1 MFNNNHNNYTFYKD
15 KIHTLLHNNFYYLY
29 IRIVSPYL
37 MDITISGNAT
47 NHSIT
52 SIPEAVDF
60 LRDIAAIVSPKK

>member
-15 KIHTLLHNNFYYLY
+15 KIHTHFNNFYYLY
-29 IRIVSPYL
+29 IRIVFPYL
-37 MDITISGNAT
+37 MDITISGSAT

>member
-1 MFNNNHNNYTFYKD
+1 
-15 KIHTLLHNNFYYLY
+15 
-29 IRIVSPYL
+29 